1 MNQTGLAA
9 ADGDG
14 VAGIEALAAGVGA
27 FGVAAEADEAAET
40 EEADG
45 AADDAAVP
53 GAETP
58 VWGMLPHAVTAKP
71 RTVPAAARRRYR
83 FMLPP
88 QGITS

>member
-1 MNQTGLAA
+1 LNQTGLAA

-14 VAGIEALAAGVGA
+14 VACTEALAAGVGA
-27 FGVAAEADEAAET
+27 LDVAAEA
-40 EEADG
+40 EEAGG
-45 AADDAAVP
+45 AADDVAVP

-58 VWGMLPHAVTAKP
+58 VWGTLAHAVTAKP
-71 RTVPAAARRRYR
+71 RTIPAPARRRCR

>member
-1 MNQTGLAA
+1 LNQTGLAA

-14 VAGIEALAAGVGA
+14 VAGIEALAAGGGA
-27 FGVAAEADEAAET
+27 LDVAAEA
-40 EEADG
+40 EEAGG
-45 AADDAAVP
+45 AADDVAVP

-58 VWGMLPHAVTAKP
+58 VWGALAHAVTAKP